1 MNCVDLPGNEA
12 LIALNRIYIRD
23 ANVALVVFSKTDK
36 GSMAH
41 AEKWIDELKTYGP
54 TEMIICL
61 CANKSDEVKKVVID
75 YTESQTFA

>member
-36 GSMAH
+36 GSMTH

-61 CANKSDEVKKVVID
+61 CANKSDEDKKVVID